1 MSCWKKT
8 FLTCMNRSIIIL
20 SAVLAL
26 SSCTHSTESRV
37 RRYISSS
44 WERSVRFNPQGDST
58 LIGLP
63 RPFTVPSPLG
73 MFEEMYYWDTFFTNE
88 GLIADGNIQL
98 AKDNTDNILYLVE
111 KYGFMPNGNRT
122 WYLNRS
128 QPPFLSLMVASVYKQ
143 TADRQWLHQ
152 AYGTLEK
159 EYRFWMETHSCPEGL
174 NRYSGDMAPRWLLDE
189 FVVTGA
195 ARLGTDYHP
204 EALSRDEADRIA
216 RNFVAEAESGWDFN
230 PRFDRRCEEFCPVDL
245 NSLMYSFEKNMAYFA
260 SETGLD
266 ETVSGRWEALA
277 SSRKEKMMEKMYDS
291 GKKQFFDYDFIN
303 DTRSDVISAA
313 VFYPLYTGLLDAE
326 YAGEL
331 VKSALSSLEFKY
343 GISVCEDKPYPYE
356 YQWSYPNIWPPTTFI
371 AVFGLDNYGFEKD
384 ARRIAGKYL
393 RLVEK
398 SWKQTGTIW
407 EKYDVNL
414 GATST
419 SKEYDT
425 PEMLGWSAATYVCL
439 SDYLKR

>member
-1 MSCWKKT
+1 
-8 FLTCMNRSIIIL
+8 MNRAVIIL

-26 SSCTHSTESRV
+26 TSCTDTAQRQV
-37 RRYISSS
+37 RSYISSS
-44 WERSVRFNPQGDST
+44 WERSVRYNPQGDST

-88 GLIADGNIQL
+88 GLIADGNVQL
-98 AKDNTDNILYLVE
+98 AKDNTENILYLVE

-128 QPPFLSLMVASVYKQ
+128 QPPFLSLMVASVYRQ
-143 TADRQWLHQ
+143 TLDRQWLCG
-152 AYGTLEK
+152 AYSTLEK
-159 EYRFWMETHSCPEGL
+159 EYRFWMDTHCSPVGL

-195 ARLGTDYHP
+195 RRLGTDYHP
-204 EALSRDEADRIA
+204 QSLPQSEADRIA

-245 NSLMYSFEKNMAYFA
+245 NSLMYAFERNMAYFA
-260 SETGLD
+260 GELGMD
-266 ETVSGRWEALA
+266 AAVAQCWESLA
-277 SSRKEKMMEKMYDS
+277 AERKEKMMEKMYDPQ
-291 GKKQFFDYDFIN
+291 KKQFFDYDYVN
-303 DTRSDVISAA
+303 DTRSDVVSAA
-313 VFYPLYTGLLDAE
+313 VFYPLYTGLADARIVPGVVE
-326 YAGEL
+326 
-331 VKSALSSLEFKY
+331 SALGALEFKY

-356 YQWSYPNIWPPTTFI
+356 YQWSYPNIWPPTTFL
-371 AVFGLDNYGFEKD
+371 AVFGLDAYGFEKD
-384 ARRIAGKYL
+384 ARRIASKYL

-439 SDYLKR
+439 SEYLNR